1 MDIAYAGRRERK
13 KLQTRM
19 ALHSAALRLTAERGL
34 DCVTVEEIAEAAD
47 VSNRTFFNYFS
58 SKEEA
63 VVGHDPDEAA
73 RLRAALADRPDDEA
87 PLESLRLVLS
97 ERARR
102 LVGERGED
110 WRMRRAVLEAE
121 PRLRGALLAS
131 WGALERAL
139 VEGVAARTGTDPD
152 RDPYP
157 ALVVGA
163 AAAATRVAVTMRLH
177 DRKARSLEDLLALAF
192 AELSEGLKPPAGTR
206 RRSR

>member
-1 MDIAYAGRRERK
+1 MEIVAAGRRERK
-13 KLQTRM
+13 KLQTRA
-19 ALHSAALRLTAERGL
+19 ALHSAALRLATQHGFDRM
-34 DCVTVEEIAEAAD
+34 TVEEIAEAAD

-63 VVGHDPDEAA
+63 VIGHDPDEAA
-73 RLRAALADRPDDEA
+73 RLRSALADRPARES
-87 PLESLRLVLS
+87 PLDSLRVVLS

-102 LVGERGED
+102 LVGERED
-110 WRMRRAVLEAE
+110 EWSTRRLALEAE
-121 PRLRGALLAS
+121 PRLRAALLAS

-139 VEGVAARTGTDPD
+139 IEGVAARTGTDPD

-177 DRKARSLEDLLALAF
+177 RPARHSLDELLKRVF
-192 AELSEGLKPPAGTR
+192 AELDEGLKPPSRGR
-206 RRSR
+206 RRSG